1 MKQEMFM
8 RNVQRGRTMNKE
20 ERERLHYDIEHE
32 EEAGMMIVSIIALSF
47 LAIFIFVVGVT
58 IRDMFF
64 N

>member
-1 MKQEMFM
+1 MKQEIFM
-8 RNVQRGRTMNKE
+8 RNVRRGRTMNKE
-20 ERERLHYDIEHE
+20 EQERLHYDIEHE